1 MMFQDI
7 STRRLGAHAFEAVR
21 NTFKDAEQGVIG
33 HGIRFV
39 PVMKEAPVLD
49 GETADDMV
57 RARFT
62 QDWTNNP

>member
-1 MMFQDI
+1 MMFQTI
-7 STRRLGAHAFEAVR
+7 STWRFGAHALQAVR

-49 GETADDMV
+49 GETPDDMV
-57 RARFT
+57 PARFT
-62 QDWTNNP
+62 QDWTNIP